1 MMKYSRLAMLAAAAL
16 FAAPVV
22 ASAGHMGSGQTS
34 QGQYGQ
40 GQYSQGQYGSQAQQ
54 SGQMSG
60 QQSGNQAAQPQQG
73 SQAQSSQTNPDL
85 LASQFT
91 ATVTG
96 QAEKVDQQ
104 SGKLTLRTPDGP
116 ISVRFPPVA
125 LQNVKPG
132 DQVTVAIGLLEQNSQ
147 PAASPNTNP
156 DSSSTMPGSSSSY
169 GNTSH

>member
-1 MMKYSRLAMLAAAAL
+1 MMKYSRLAMLGVAAL
-16 FAAPVV
+16 FAAPVA
-22 ASAGHMGSGQTS
+22 ASAGHMGHSGQMS

-40 GQYSQGQYGSQAQQ
+40 GQYGSQGQQ

-60 QQSGNQAAQPQQG
+60 QQYGNQAQSAQPQQG
-73 SQAQSSQTNPDL
+73 NQGQSNQAHPNL

-104 SGKLTLRTPDGP
+104 SGKLTLSTPDGP

-132 DQVTVAIGLLEQNSQ
+132 DQVTVAIGLLEENNQ

-156 DSSSTMPGSSSSY
+156 SSSSMAPGSSNSY
-169 GNTSH
+169 GSSH